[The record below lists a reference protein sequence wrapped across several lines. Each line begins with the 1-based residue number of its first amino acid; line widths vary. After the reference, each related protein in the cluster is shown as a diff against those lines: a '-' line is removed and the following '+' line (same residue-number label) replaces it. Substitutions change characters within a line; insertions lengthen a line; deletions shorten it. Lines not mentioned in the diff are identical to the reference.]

1 MENNDYKKSLR
12 QLSTA
17 LALTDDQQLIEE
29 FLGSILTPNEISEV
43 AARWALVLQIYGGK
57 SQRKI
62 SEDLGL
68 SLCKITRGSRELK
81 KENSPFKKMIEKWIE
96 ADKV

>member
-1 MENNDYKKSLR
+1 MENNDFTKSLE
-12 QLSTA
+12 QLSMA
-17 LALTDDQQLIEE
+17 LALTDDPKLIEE

-43 AARWALVLQIYGGK
+43 SARWALVLQIYRGK

-68 SLCKITRGSRELK
+68 SLCKITRGSKELK

-96 ADKV
+96 TDKG